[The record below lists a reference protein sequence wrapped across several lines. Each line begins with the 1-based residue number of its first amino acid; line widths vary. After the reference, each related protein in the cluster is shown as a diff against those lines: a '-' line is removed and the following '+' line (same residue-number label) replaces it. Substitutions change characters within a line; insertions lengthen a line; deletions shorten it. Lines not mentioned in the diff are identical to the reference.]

1 MLPRT
6 FGNYTIERELD
17 RGGVA
22 AVFLGQHRA
31 LPRQV
36 AIKVLLNH
44 TEELVE
50 RFQREAEITSKLR
63 HPQIIEIYDH
73 GMQGPFA
80 YTVMAA
86 LMGGSLKRMLETAP
100 QQHLTPELALSV
112 FYQIGEALDF
122 AHSQGIV
129 HRDVSPGNILF
140 DHDLQRVVL
149 CDFGIARWEQAHS
162 NTTNRVVMGTPG
174 YFSPEHLRGA
184 REVNAQSDIFGL
196 GLILYAMLAGRLPWA
211 DPLDYADPQNV
222 QPYPPISTLVGL
234 SPDIDP
240 IIAKL
245 LAVDPAQRY
254 QTVAEAS
261 AALRRIFSE
270 HPALTTS
277 EGSVSVQ
284 RHSIYLAPSFRAE
297 GLEPN
302 AVEEYLGPQL
312 KSEPI
317 KRAHRRAAILS
328 QPEHLVN
335 LLEAWSMGERFRRR
349 NLGRLATF
357 YRIQSQNIYYY
368 KLDVLY
374 EHRGEAFI
382 KQEAD
387 RERQPMSGEMEL
399 GVWDVKLPEF
409 SDFVASEGL
418 VDRIKGSEQVSQ
430 CGRCSTKGNIL
441 CQKCKGNGRVTITK
455 TVEKMVDV
463 TDANGNKVQT
473 PTQVVE
479 NEVQTCSDCKGKG
492 YLVCPDCQGI
502 GMIVKRKAFNWQR
515 IPLNWSIHD
524 DLPDVDEGLLQAEAV
539 EVCNYMLTN
548 IPKEWAL
555 IPKLDSLVEKAMAEV
570 SKDKRIVL
578 ARLIVHMVPVTKL
591 QFALGQQLDDGDVV
605 KLYDTDNDA
614 DTPSVPVI
622 VEEPGEL
629 PSDLFT
635 LHLLGFKNTISEEE
649 SRVFRDWARIISWL
663 GVAALAAALLITLIF
678 VIFIY

>member
-86 LMGGSLKRMLETAP
+86 ALGGSLKRMLETAP
-100 QQHLTPELALSV
+100 QQRLSPDLALSV

-122 AHSQGIV
+122 AHSQGII

-140 DHDLQRVVL
+140 DQGLQQAML
-149 CDFGIARWEQAHS
+149 CDFGIARSEQTHS

-211 DPLDYADPQNV
+211 DPLDYADPENV
-222 QPYPPISTLVGL
+222 QPFPPISTLVGL

-240 IIAKL
+240 ILAKL
-245 LAVDPAQRY
+245 LSVDPAQRY
-254 QTVAEAS
+254 RTVAEAS

-284 RHSIYLAPSFRAE
+284 RHSLYLAPSFQAE
-297 GLEPN
+297 GLQPN
-302 AVEEYLGPQL
+302 AVEEYLGPHL
-312 KSEPI
+312 KAEHI

-349 NLGRLATF
+349 NIGRLATF
-357 YRIQSQNIYYY
+357 YRVQSQNIYYY

-374 EHRGEAFI
+374 EVRGEAFV

-387 RERQPMSGEMEL
+387 RERQPMTGDMEL
-399 GVWDVKLPEF
+399 GVWEVKLPELT
-409 SDFVASEGL
+409 DFVASEGL

-430 CGRCSTKGNIL
+430 CGRCAGKCNIL

-502 GMIVKRKAFNWQR
+502 GMIVKRKAFNWKRVPQTWQ
-515 IPLNWSIHD
+515 IND
-524 DLPDVDEGLLQAEAV
+524 DLPSVDEAVLQNEAV
-539 EVCNYMLTN
+539 EVCNYTLSM

-555 IPKLDSLVEKAMAEV
+555 IPKLDSLVEKAMTEV
-570 SKDKRIVL
+570 TKDKRIVL
-578 ARLIVHMVPVTKL
+578 ARLVAHMVPVTKL
-591 QFALGQQLDDGDVV
+591 QFSIGQQLDDGDVV
-605 KLYDTDNDA
+605 KLYNDDNDA

-635 LHLLGFKNTISEEE
+635 LHLLGFKNSISEEE
-649 SRVFRDWARIISWL
+649 SRVFRDWSRIMSWL
-663 GVAALAAALLITLIF
+663 GVGLLAAAFVITFIFIIF
-678 VIFIY
+678 VY